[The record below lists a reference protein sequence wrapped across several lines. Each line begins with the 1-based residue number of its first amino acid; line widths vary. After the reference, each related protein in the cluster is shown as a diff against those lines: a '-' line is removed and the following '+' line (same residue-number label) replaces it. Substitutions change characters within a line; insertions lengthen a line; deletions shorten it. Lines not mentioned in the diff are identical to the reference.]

1 MRWQRILRPALGLF
15 ALAFAIWV
23 VVSIRERK
31 PAPASAVPVRTDKDA
46 VVESTKGQ
54 SYMLKGAA
62 QDVRIDYDKLFTYQS
77 GRSRFVGAHI
87 SVMGRAGRDF
97 DIRANEAEIAENQSQ
112 IDLRGAVVITTSDG
126 LKVETETATYTESD
140 GVTRAPGPGALHAAP
155 A

>member
-23 VVSIRERK
+23 GVSIRSRQAG
-31 PAPASAVPVRTDKDA
+31 PGCGPPDRTDRTPSSRA
-46 VVESTKGQ
+46 RRGRRFRHKGVD
-54 SYMLKGAA
+54 

-77 GRSRFVGAHI
+77 GRSRFVGAKI

-140 GVTRAPGPGALHAAP
+140 GVTRAPGPGALQPRP